1 MTAKPG
7 RNDPC
12 PCGSGRKFK
21 HCCGGV
27 AAVEPAEHLAWR
39 RIRRLLEENNEQL
52 QRFAMNAYGPEALP
66 EAWDEFASE
75 TLAETGFDF
84 ESRHIGIFMS
94 WFHNFW
100 SPNPNGPSEVRDKA
114 LHGIEPVRAYLAR
127 RGARL
132 DPLMREYLESCLS
145 EPLSFHEV
153 VEVARGEGFTLRDL
167 VTGREQRVAER
178 SATEH
183 MHSGDLVFGQVV
195 HTGGLALLECC
206 SSFAFPPIA
215 RIQIADACRKLVG
228 RRKRSAFPLREY
240 DIEMLD
246 IYHAIAEPLLNPAIP
261 TLTNTHGEP
270 LSMRRVIFEIDSAER
285 AFEALR
291 GLDPASEAELAESA
305 KRDADGRL
313 VEAELHWI
321 EAETL
326 RRGRMQNTV
335 LGTVRI
341 SGTRLTA
348 EVNSEARERRLR
360 EIVDKALGPAARHRA
375 TEIQSVEKLL
385 AEAHSNPSPSSP
397 RRPPGEQA
405 LMDSPEVRAFMDDY
419 MSRHYEAWVAE
430 RIPALGN
437 KTPLQAMKTASGREA
452 VEALVRQ
459 IERDGERMDP
469 PLDAAIT
476 RRVRERLGLPVAP
489 K

>member
-1 MTAKPG
+1 MTTRPG

-21 HCCGGV
+21 HCCGS
-27 AAVEPAEHLAWR
+27 AAPVEPAGNLAWR
-39 RIRRLLEENNEQL
+39 RIRRLLEEDNRQL
-52 QRFAMNAYGPEALP
+52 QRFVVNAYGPEALA
-66 EAWDEFASE
+66 EAWDEFAPE
-75 TLAETGFDF
+75 TLAETGLDF
-84 ESRHIGIFMS
+84 ESPHIGVFMS

-100 SPNPNGPSEVRDKA
+100 SPDPNGPSEVRDKA
-114 LHGIEPVRAYLAR
+114 LHGIVPVRAYLAR
-127 RGARL
+127 RAGRL

-167 VTGREQRVAER
+167 LTGRAQRVAER

-183 MHSGDLVFGQVV
+183 MHSGDIVFAQVV
-195 HTGGLALLECC
+195 HAGGLALLECC

-215 RIQIADACRKLVG
+215 RIQIADACRKLLG
-228 RRKRSAFPLREY
+228 RRKRSTFPLREY
-240 DIEMLD
+240 DFEVLG
-246 IYHAIAEPLLNPAIP
+246 IYHAVAEPLLNPAIP
-261 TLTNTHGEP
+261 TLMNTHGEP
-270 LSMRRVIFEIDSAER
+270 LSMRRLVFEIDSAER

-291 GLDPASEAELAESA
+291 GLDSASEAELAESA
-305 KRDADGRL
+305 RRDADGRL

-341 SGTRLTA
+341 GGTRLTA

-360 EIVDKALGPAARHRA
+360 AIVEKALGPAARHRA

-385 AEAHSNPSPSSP
+385 AEAGSNPSPSSP
-397 RRPPGEQA
+397 HRPPDEQA
-405 LMDSPEVRAFMDDY
+405 LMDSPEVRAFIDDH
-419 MSRHYEAWVAE
+419 MSRHYEAWVHE

-437 KTPLQAMKTASGREA
+437 RTPLQAMKTASGREA

-459 IERDGERMDP
+459 IERDGVRMDP
-469 PLDAAIT
+469 PLDVAIT
-476 RRVRERLGLPVAP
+476 RRLREVLGLPEEP
-489 K
+489 